1 MYSRKRKAC
10 RQKHGDGRVQF
21 MCREGEGRYESW
33 SKQTMEGGPQ
43 ERRIDGL
50 DHLLKTLI
58 YEGA

>member
-1 MYSRKRKAC
+1 
-10 RQKHGDGRVQF
+10 